1 MPVVDS
7 RRSVKGMSTP
17 PQDQRI
23 RTDVVVIGTG
33 PVGENVAQYAVE
45 GGLSATLVEHELL
58 GGECSYHACI
68 PSKALLRLIA
78 VADTAANLPG
88 ISDPSVDV
96 PGLLVRRDSWVSHYD
111 DAGQLTWAERAGVS
125 VVRGHGQ
132 LIGERMV
139 QVEGVSG
146 TTVLEAA
153 RAVVLATGSTPV
165 IPSVFDGVEPWTSRD
180 ATGVQEIPE
189 HVVIVG
195 GGVVAC
201 EAATWMA
208 ALGSR
213 VTMLVRGPSLL
224 SGWEPFAGEAVADS
238 LSAKGVDVRFHT
250 EVRTASRADAAPTG
264 LGRIHGGPVSL
275 TLSDGYTLVSDE
287 VLVATGRRPAL
298 DGVGLDAV
306 GLSAKD
312 VLDGELP
319 IGYTPWAMPVV
330 LLP

>member
-1 MPVVDS
+1 M
-7 RRSVKGMSTP
+7 
-17 PQDQRI
+17 
-23 RTDVVVIGTG
+23 
-33 PVGENVAQYAVE
+33 
-45 GGLSATLVEHELL
+45 
-58 GGECSYHACI
+58 
-68 PSKALLRLIA
+68 
-78 VADTAANLPG
+78 
-88 ISDPSVDV
+88 
-96 PGLLVRRDSWVSHYD
+96 
-111 DAGQLTWAERAGVS
+111 
-125 VVRGHGQ
+125 
-132 LIGERMV
+132 
-139 QVEGVSG
+139 
-146 TTVLEAA
+146 
-153 RAVVLATGSTPV
+153 

-180 ATGVQEIPE
+180 VTGVQEIPE